1 MSKDDVAPTAASEYL
16 NPHYWDKRF
25 SAEEHYEWF
34 KDYSHFRNLIMDHLN
49 PHDSVLELGCGNS
62 QLSEELYRDGVVDIT
77 CIDLSAVA
85 VEKMRARL
93 LENGCKDIKVLQ
105 ADMLELPFGNDSF
118 DVVIE
123 KGTMDVLF
131 VDSGDPWNPKPETVR
146 KVMTMLEG
154 VDRVLKPHGTFISI
168 TFGQPHFRRPFFEA
182 PQFTWSMEWKTFGDG
197 FHYFVYTLKKGKR
210 PLDFKEN
217 HEKLE
222 KPSLCLLQDE
232 LEGEDYQFRTN
243 VDEL

>member
-1 MSKDDVAPTAASEYL
+1 MSRSEPGLSRDDVAPSTASEYL

-25 SAEEHYEWF
+25 SSEEHYEWF
-34 KDYSHFRNLIMDHLN
+34 KDYSHFRNLIVKHLN
-49 PHDSVLELGCGNS
+49 PTDSVLELGCGNS
-62 QLSEELYRDGVVDIT
+62 QLSEELYKDGVADIT

-93 LENGCKDIKVLQ
+93 LEKGCGDVKVLQ
-105 ADMLELPFGNDSF
+105 ADMLELPFENHSF

-131 VDSGDPWNPKPETVR
+131 VDSGDPWKPKPETVR
-146 KVMTMLEG
+146 KVMAVLEG
-154 VDRVLKPHGTFISI
+154 VDRVLKLHGTFISI
-168 TFGQPHFRRPFFEA
+168 TFGQ
-182 PQFTWSMEWKTFGDG
+182 
-197 FHYFVYTLKKGKR
+197 GKR

-217 HEKLE
+217 YKKLE
-222 KPSLCLLQDE
+222 KPSICLLQDE
-232 LEGEDYQFRTN
+232 LEGEDYLFRTN